1 MKRDALKTA
10 ILLMMAAAMVMV
22 SACSKKSIDS
32 TSLNG
37 NGTQLTQEELA
48 AQEAARKA
56 EQLARE
62 RQQSIEEQRLQD
74 EDAMRK
80 RQTEKEKAAKER
92 FENQDIHFAYDS
104 SELTPEARMLL
115 KEKAEWLISHTY
127 AAITIEGHCDER
139 GTTEYNLALGEKRA
153 LTAKQYLVDLGIS
166 ANRMRTISYGEE
178 KPLVEGNDEGVWA
191 KNRRAH
197 FEIR

>member
-10 ILLMMAAAMVMV
+10 ILFMMAAAMVMV

>member
-10 ILLMMAAAMVMV
+10 ILLMMATVMVMM
-22 SACSKKSIDS
+22 SGCSKKSIDS

-48 AQEAARKA
+48 AQEAARRA
-56 EQLARE
+56 EQLAKE
-62 RQQSIEEQRLQD
+62 RQQQGIEEQRLQD
-74 EDAMRK
+74 EAMRK
-80 RQTEKEKAAKER
+80 RQTEKEKAAKAR
-92 FENQDIHFAYDS
+92 FENQDIHFSYDS

-115 KEKAEWLISHTY
+115 KEKAEWLTRHTY

-153 LTAKQYLVDLGIS
+153 LTAKQYLIDLGVS

-178 KPLVEGNDEGVWA
+178 KPLVEGGNEAVWA